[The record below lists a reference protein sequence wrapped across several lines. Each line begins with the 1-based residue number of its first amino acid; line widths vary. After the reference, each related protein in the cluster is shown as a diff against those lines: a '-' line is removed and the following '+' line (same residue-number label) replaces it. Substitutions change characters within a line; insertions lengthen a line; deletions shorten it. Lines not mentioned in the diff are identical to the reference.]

1 MQLKA
6 DKFTV
11 SLWHNTMINFAI
23 TICVTCH
30 CKMKLLANWNETPKT
45 KPSHEEYTRS
55 VIIMESGK
63 TWYGLTNPKI
73 FSSITNVVHF
83 PCGNRQAPQASEQGT
98 KQVGTCLLRYL
109 SYIDWVFI
117 IPLGKVSAGAK
128 AKSHR
133 HRPSP
138 TTGTK
143 GQAPDFVLYTCKKP
157 SFSFILSFENRTF
170 SKFYLLAVVDR
181 EVSVHWVSRMF
192 QLLFEQIPQTAGKY
206 FYIVA
211 NEFLNNEPSIDLLH
225 LSAISRS
232 GMFLVMM

>member
-55 VIIMESGK
+55 VIIVESGK

-83 PCGNRQAPQASEQGT
+83 PCGNRQAPYASKLKLPNRERNKSVLVCYCTQAILT
-98 KQVGTCLLRYL
+98 RFLLFL
-109 SYIDWVFI
+109 WAKWVQAQK
-117 IPLGKVSAGAK
+117 PNRTVTD
-128 AKSHR
+128 R
-133 HRPSP
+133 HRPL
-138 TTGTK
+138 TK

-157 SFSFILSFENRTF
+157 SFSFIVSFENRTF

-181 EVSVHWVSRMF
+181 
-192 QLLFEQIPQTAGKY
+192 
-206 FYIVA
+206 
-211 NEFLNNEPSIDLLH
+211 
-225 LSAISRS
+225 
-232 GMFLVMM
+232 

>member
-83 PCGNRQAPQASEQGT
+83 PCGNRQAPYASKLKLPNRERNKSVLVCYGTQAILT
-98 KQVGTCLLRYL
+98 RFLLFL
-109 SYIDWVFI
+109 WAKWVQAQK
-117 IPLGKVSAGAK
+117 PNRTVTD
-128 AKSHR
+128 R
-133 HRPSP
+133 HRPL
-138 TTGTK
+138 TK

-157 SFSFILSFENRTF
+157 SFSFIVSFENRTF

-192 QLLFEQIPQTAGKY
+192 
-206 FYIVA
+206 
-211 NEFLNNEPSIDLLH
+211 
-225 LSAISRS
+225 
-232 GMFLVMM
+232 

>member
-83 PCGNRQAPQASEQGT
+83 PCGNRQAPYASKLKLPNRERNKSVLVCYGTWAILTGFLLFLWAKWVQAQKPNRT
-98 KQVGTCLLRYL
+98 VT
-109 SYIDWVFI
+109 D
-117 IPLGKVSAGAK
+117 
-128 AKSHR
+128 R

-192 QLLFEQIPQTAGKY
+192 QLLFEQIPQTV
-206 FYIVA
+206 I
-211 NEFLNNEPSIDLLH
+211 LH
-225 LSAISRS
+225 KI
-232 GMFLVMM
+232 

>member
-83 PCGNRQAPQASEQGT
+83 PCGNRQAPYASKLKLPNRERN
-98 KQVGTCLLRYL
+98 KSVL
-109 SYIDWVFI
+109 DWVFI
-117 IPLGKVSAGAK
+117 IPLGKVSAGAI

-138 TTGTK
+138 TTDER
-143 GQAPDFVLYTCKKP
+143 ASARFR
-157 SFSFILSFENRTF
+157 FIYMQET
-170 SKFYLLAVVDR
+170 
-181 EVSVHWVSRMF
+181 
-192 QLLFEQIPQTAGKY
+192 
-206 FYIVA
+206 IV
-211 NEFLNNEPSIDLLH
+211 FFH
-225 LSAISRS
+225 R
-232 GMFLVMM
+232 

>member
-83 PCGNRQAPQASEQGT
+83 PCGNRQAPYASKLKLPNRERNKSVLVCYGTWAILTGFLLFLWAKWVQAQKPNRT
-98 KQVGTCLLRYL
+98 VT
-109 SYIDWVFI
+109 D
-117 IPLGKVSAGAK
+117 
-128 AKSHR
+128 R
-133 HRPSP
+133 HRPP
-138 TTGTK
+138 GRK
-143 GQAPDFVLYTCKKP
+143 GK
-157 SFSFILSFENRTF
+157 R
-170 SKFYLLAVVDR
+170 
-181 EVSVHWVSRMF
+181 
-192 QLLFEQIPQTAGKY
+192 QIS
-206 FYIVA
+206 FYIHA
-211 NEFLNNEPSIDLLH
+211 RNHRFLSSLASRIEHSPNSICWL
-225 LSAISRS
+225 
-232 GMFLVMM
+232 